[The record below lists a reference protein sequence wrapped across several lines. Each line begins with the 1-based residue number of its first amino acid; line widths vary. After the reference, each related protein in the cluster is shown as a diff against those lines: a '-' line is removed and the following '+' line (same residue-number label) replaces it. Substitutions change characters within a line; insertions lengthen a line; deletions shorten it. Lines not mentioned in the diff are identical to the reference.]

1 MTSHARPIALRTV
14 LGNYPHTLALK
25 RGEIA
30 SAAVAL
36 DFVEVKPT
44 NQAFKPMVREQQFDV
59 CEMAIVTFLQAK
71 AYGKPLVL
79 LPAVMLARFQHGCML
94 YNSARGALA
103 PHELAGRRVGV
114 RAYSQ
119 TTGVWL
125 RGILANDYG
134 LDVARVRWVTFED
147 AHVAEYTDPPEVG
160 RAPAGRDMT
169 AMLLAGEIDAAIYGA
184 ELPADPRLK
193 SVIPAPDAAAQAW
206 YCKYRV
212 TPVNHLVAVK
222 AALARSSPQAVA
234 EVYRLLRAAKEAAP
248 APPAVDPAPFG
259 IEGEPAGAR
268 DDHRLFGAAA
278 HDPAPPHR
286 RRAVCRDGG
295 AHRSGVR
302 RGYSMIPKSGYRFS
316 EKIMLQQ

>member
-206 YCKYRV
+206 HRKYRV

-259 IEGEPAGAR
+259 IEASRPALEMIIDYSVQQR
-268 DDHRLFGAAA
+268 MIPRRLTVDELFAETAALIGAA
-278 HDPAPPHR
+278 
-286 RRAVCRDGG
+286 
-295 AHRSGVR
+295 
-302 RGYSMIPKSGYRFS
+302 
-316 EKIMLQQ
+316 